1 MNNLQIKEIKSDS
14 VPDLELAEKLLES
27 QAEFQIL
34 ETINWIEYPYKPE
47 VKFKIAYF
55 QDKIFLKYHVTEES
69 IKAKAS
75 NINDDVYK
83 DSCVEFF
90 ISTKSDGSY
99 YNFEF
104 SCIGI
109 PKASYGYGRHERKDI
124 DPDILKLIQV
134 RSSLGD
140 QAFEEKTGGHS
151 WELMLLIP
159 VECLVNDEDLQLDG
173 LLARANFYKCG
184 DETVKPHFVSW
195 NPIGTENP
203 DFHQPEYFG
212 ELSFE

>member
-1 MNNLQIKEIKSDS
+1 MNNIQIKKIESSII
-14 VPDLELAEKLLES
+14 PNLELAEKLLES

-34 ETINWIEYPYKPE
+34 ETINWPEYPYKPE

-55 QDKIFLKYHVTEES
+55 QDKIFLKYYVTEES
-69 IKAKAS
+69 VKAKAS
-75 NINDDVYK
+75 KINDDVYK

-90 ISTKSDGSY
+90 FSTKSDSSY

-109 PKASYGYGRHERKDI
+109 PKASYGLGRHDREDI
-124 DPDILKLIQV
+124 DPKILKLIQV
-134 RSSLGD
+134 KSSLGD
-140 QAFEEKTGGHS
+140 QPFDERTGGHS
-151 WELMLLIP
+151 WEIMLLIP
-159 VECLVNDEDLQLDG
+159 IECLVKDENLQLYG
-173 LLARANFYKCG
+173 LKARANFYKCG

-195 NPIGTENP
+195 NPIGTETP

-212 ELSFE
+212 ELTF